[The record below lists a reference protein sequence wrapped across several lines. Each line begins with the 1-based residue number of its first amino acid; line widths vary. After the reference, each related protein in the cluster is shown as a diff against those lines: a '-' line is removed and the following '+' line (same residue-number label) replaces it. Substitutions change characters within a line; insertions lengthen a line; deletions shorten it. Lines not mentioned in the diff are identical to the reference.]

1 MPGHAIPRR
10 LRWPLT
16 VLAGLLA
23 AASVQADSDAETVQL
38 RGYEL
43 QAWAD
48 ARLQPRHSEP
58 IPLRLALL
66 RNDSATSSEDID
78 PKADRDDAERD
89 GVPVV
94 VLDALLA
101 GQLQG
106 SGRFVVL
113 DDQSDRDAHSGDSV
127 DGSYSNSYVNTYSN
141 HYSSN
146 GFEYDSNTDL
156 DSARLSVRILRYQ
169 PPYRRGERSGFWQQ
183 TRSYWRSWVA
193 EEPQPLAVTVE
204 AILQDPAHG
213 HQRQL
218 LVHVDGDSC
227 LRLQQA
233 PMTAV
238 TPAPASFST
247 EYRHSS
253 IGQASLAAFNRI
265 VAWLDAMHGHEQQS
279 LSVVAV
285 RGNRLQL
292 ADPERWLQ
300 GHQELTLYHRDHREH
315 AIGQIRLAIGDG
327 AIREAWPLTLAAGS
341 VRPGD
346 WVRIRRPTAGP
357 SIQPAPQPPGS
368 HCQRTADDAQT
379 AAAAASD
386 NRHTGAPLL
395 PEREDDRPAS

>member
-1 MPGHAIPRR
+1 MPGQSAFASLRR
-10 LRWPLT
+10 PLT
-16 VLAGLLA
+16 VLVCLLA
-23 AASVQADSDAETVQL
+23 ATQASAGNDAETVQL

-48 ARLQPRHSEP
+48 ARLQPRPSEP

-78 PKADRDDAERD
+78 AKADRDDAERD

-113 DDQSDRDAHSGDSV
+113 DDQSDLAGINTDENHFSKHR
-127 DGSYSNSYVNTYSN
+127 NS
-141 HYSSN
+141 
-146 GFEYDSNTDL
+146 DL

-204 AILQDPAHG
+204 AILRDPAHG
-213 HQRQL
+213 HQRRL
-218 LVHVDGDSC
+218 TVHVDGDSC

-238 TPAPASFST
+238 TPEPASFSS

-292 ADPERWLQ
+292 ADPERWLH
-300 GHQELTLYHRDHREH
+300 GHQELTLYHREHREH
-315 AIGQIRLAIGDG
+315 AIGQIRLAAGDG

-368 HCQRTADDAQT
+368 HCQRAEGDAQT
-379 AAAAASD
+379 AAAATPD
-386 NRHTGAPLL
+386 NRHTDAPLL